1 MMGNKFSSSQFST
14 NIMSPVEIQALFNR
28 AQQGD
33 PQAIA
38 SLLHHATK
46 RKGVT
51 VRARRQDRKLH
62 LLLEGDRVPNQQPA
76 VNYVRHQIE
85 RLQVQSIESVTVYG
99 KHHDLTSPEWSDSF
113 PINHQNAA
121 QAIFSLDQSAN
132 LNEVELPVFPSE
144 AFSEAFDSEAFDVEA
159 PDKWGAA
166 GQDAVGD
173 EVDQDEQEQPEGA
186 IADELPILHPV
197 PYIPPEQLAVSSH
210 TMETT
215 AQTPQIPDFLKRP
228 DAVALILCALI
239 LTLWDTYLAILN
251 DVDSLDSL
259 SASQLARRLGV
270 ETRQV
275 RTNKRHAYFGE
286 WTQSLDPNGIGWK
299 YQQGMYVPIKA

>member
-1 MMGNKFSSSQFST
+1 MMSNKFPSSQFPT
-14 NIMSPVEIQALFNR
+14 NTMSPVEIQALFNR

-76 VNYVRHQIE
+76 VNYVRRQIE

-113 PINHQNAA
+113 PIHHQNAD

-132 LNEVELPVFPSE
+132 LNEVDLPVFPSE
-144 AFSEAFDSEAFDVEA
+144 AFDVEV
-159 PDKWGAA
+159 PDELVVSM
-166 GQDAVGD
+166 QDVAEHED
-173 EVDQDEQEQPEGA
+173 EQDEQEGA
-186 IADELPILHPV
+186 ITDELPVLHPV
-197 PYIPPEQLAVSSH
+197 PYIPTEQLAVSSH

-251 DVDSLDSL
+251 DIDSLDSL

-275 RTNKRHAYFGE
+275 RTSKRHAHFGE